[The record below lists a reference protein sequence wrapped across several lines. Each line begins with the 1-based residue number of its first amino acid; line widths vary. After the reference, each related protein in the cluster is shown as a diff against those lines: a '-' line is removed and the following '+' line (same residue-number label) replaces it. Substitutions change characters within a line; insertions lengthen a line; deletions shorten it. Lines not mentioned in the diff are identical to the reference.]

1 MVVKF
6 ILILAWASNGV
17 GFTMQEF
24 DSKNACNAALEWAKI
39 VSEKRGPLLG
49 GRCMDKFT
57 GREQ

>member
-39 VSEKRGPLLG
+39 E
-49 GRCMDKFT
+49 
-57 GREQ
+57 